1 MFDSS
6 ETVIGNKVTSLPV
19 GKGHTIF
26 LQFPIDQGEALAHYG
41 STLVPLENLITMYL
55 LSLLF
60 VLILK
65 TYTSATCE
73 K

>member
-6 ETVIGNKVTSLPV
+6 ETVIGNKNTFLPV

-26 LQFPIDQGEALAHYG
+26 LQFPIGQGEALAHYG
-41 STLVPLENLITMYL
+41 STLVPLENLIMMYL
-55 LSLLF
+55 SLSF

-73 K
+73 N

>member
-6 ETVIGNKVTSLPV
+6 ETVIGNKVTFLPV

-41 STLVPLENLITMYL
+41 STLVPLENLIMMYL
-55 LSLLF
+55 SLSF
-60 VLILK
+60 VLIMK

-73 K
+73 N